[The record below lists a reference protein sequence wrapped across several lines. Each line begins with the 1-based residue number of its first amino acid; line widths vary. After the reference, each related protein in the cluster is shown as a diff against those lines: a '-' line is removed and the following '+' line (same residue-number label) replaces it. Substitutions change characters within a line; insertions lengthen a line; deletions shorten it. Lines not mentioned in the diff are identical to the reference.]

1 MSHALL
7 CMLLRKR
14 IYTDG
19 AFEQNLKDWNPL
31 HKRQNSNETRQE
43 WRIAEYED
51 RAIFT
56 SYPLPCMELCH
67 NIQNSKEC
75 NLGSCSSAASLELR
89 STKST
94 HFSALNFSNTMLP
107 ISCIVLTLI
116 LSSFSPLGLAML
128 NRTLLTPHPNPE
140 EVAQEV
146 HRRVNASVS
155 RRQMLQDLSQEDESR
170 CLTGNPIDD
179 CWKCDP
185 DWPNNRQRLAD
196 CAIGF
201 GQYAMGG
208 KNGEY
213 YVVTDS
219 SDDDAVNPRPGTLRY
234 AVIQPQ
240 PLWIVFPSNMLI
252 KLSQELIFNSY
263 KTLDGRGANVH
274 ITGGGCITLQYI
286 SNVIIHNIHIHH
298 CVQSGNANVRS
309 SPSHFGYRTKSDG
322 DGISIFGSKD
332 IWIDHCSLSHCK
344 DGLIDAVMGST
355 GITISNNFFSH
366 HNEVMLLGH
375 SDDYLPD
382 SGMQVTIAFNHF
394 GEKLVQRMPRCRR
407 GYIHVVNND
416 FTQWE
421 MYAIGGSGNPT
432 INSQGNRYTA
442 PSNRNA
448 KEVTKRVDTA
458 EDEWRG
464 WNWRSEGDI
473 LVNGAFFVASGA
485 ELEVKYEK
493 AYSVE
498 PKSAVLID
506 LLIMHSGVLGV
517 GGRNNN
523 LGMWTTG
530 SNGGK
535 EGLGSGEGDDYLDDY
550 SGSSSS
556 LQPPSASA
564 LLPVLIALIY
574 LLSFHFVVA
583 AAAALTSML

>member
-1 MSHALL
+1 
-7 CMLLRKR
+7 ML
-14 IYTDG
+14 
-19 AFEQNLKDWNPL
+19 
-31 HKRQNSNETRQE
+31 TR
-43 WRIAEYED
+43 
-51 RAIFT
+51 
-56 SYPLPCMELCH
+56 
-67 NIQNSKEC
+67 
-75 NLGSCSSAASLELR
+75 
-89 STKST
+89 
-94 HFSALNFSNTMLP
+94 
-107 ISCIVLTLI
+107 SCIVLTLI
-116 LSSFSPLGLAML
+116 LSSFSPLGSAML
-128 NRTLLTPHPNPE
+128 NRTLLAPHPNPE
-140 EVAQEV
+140 EVVQEV
-146 HRRVNASVS
+146 QRRVNASVS
-155 RRQMLQDLSQEDESR
+155 RRQTLQVLSQEDQST

-213 YVVTDS
+213 YIVTDS

-240 PLWIVFPSNMLI
+240 PLWIVFPTNMLI

-274 ITGGGCITLQYI
+274 ISGGGCITLQYI
-286 SNVIIHNIHIHH
+286 SNVIIHNIHVHH
-298 CVQSGNANVRS
+298 CVQSGDTNVRS
-309 SPSHFGYRTKSDG
+309 SPTHFGYRTKSDG

-375 SDDYLPD
+375 SDDYSPD

-458 EDEWRG
+458 EDDWRG

-506 LLIMHSGVLGV
+506 LLTMHSGVLGV

-523 LGMWTTG
+523 LGMWSTG
-530 SNGGK
+530 SDGGK

-550 SGSSSS
+550 SGSSIS
-556 LQPPSASA
+556 LPPPSPYA
-564 LLPVLIALIY
+564 LLPILTALIY
-574 LLSFHFVVA
+574 LLSFQYIIAV
-583 AAAALTSML
+583 ALTSML

>member
-1 MSHALL
+1 
-7 CMLLRKR
+7 ML
-14 IYTDG
+14 T
-19 AFEQNLKDWNPL
+19 
-31 HKRQNSNETRQE
+31 
-43 WRIAEYED
+43 
-51 RAIFT
+51 
-56 SYPLPCMELCH
+56 
-67 NIQNSKEC
+67 
-75 NLGSCSSAASLELR
+75 
-89 STKST
+89 
-94 HFSALNFSNTMLP
+94 

-116 LSSFSPLGLAML
+116 LSSFSPLGSAML
-128 NRTLLTPHPNPE
+128 NRTLFTPHPNPE
-140 EVAQEV
+140 EVVQEV
-146 HRRVNASVS
+146 QRRVNASVS
-155 RRQMLQDLSQEDESR
+155 RRQTLQVLSQEDQST

-213 YVVTDS
+213 YIVTDS

-240 PLWIVFPSNMLI
+240 PLWIVFPTNMLI

-274 ITGGGCITLQYI
+274 ISGGGCITLQYI

-298 CVQSGNANVRS
+298 CVQSGNTNVRS
-309 SPSHFGYRTKSDG
+309 SPTHFGYRTKSDG

-375 SDDYLPD
+375 SDDYSPD

-458 EDEWRG
+458 EDDWRG

-506 LLIMHSGVLGV
+506 LLTMHSGVLGV
-517 GGRNNN
+517 GGRYTVTFLFFPFLSLPLTFFFSFTFNSIPFSLTKF
-523 LGMWTTG
+523 LGTPSTLLFISDANQILGFISIAILGLIFCHIPG
-530 SNGGK
+530 S
-535 EGLGSGEGDDYLDDY
+535 
-550 SGSSSS
+550 
-556 LQPPSASA
+556 
-564 LLPVLIALIY
+564 
-574 LLSFHFVVA
+574 
-583 AAAALTSML
+583 

>member
-1 MSHALL
+1 
-7 CMLLRKR
+7 ML
-14 IYTDG
+14 
-19 AFEQNLKDWNPL
+19 
-31 HKRQNSNETRQE
+31 TR
-43 WRIAEYED
+43 
-51 RAIFT
+51 
-56 SYPLPCMELCH
+56 
-67 NIQNSKEC
+67 
-75 NLGSCSSAASLELR
+75 
-89 STKST
+89 
-94 HFSALNFSNTMLP
+94 
-107 ISCIVLTLI
+107 SCIVLTLI
-116 LSSFSPLGLAML
+116 LSSFSPLGSAML

-140 EVAQEV
+140 EVVQEV
-146 HRRVNASVS
+146 QRRVNASVS
-155 RRQMLQDLSQEDESR
+155 RRQTLQVLSQEDQST

-213 YVVTDS
+213 YIVTDS

-240 PLWIVFPSNMLI
+240 PLWIVFPTNMLI

-274 ITGGGCITLQYI
+274 ISGGGCITLQYI

-298 CVQSGNANVRS
+298 CVQSGDTNVRS
-309 SPSHFGYRTKSDG
+309 SPTHFGYRTKSDG

-375 SDDYLPD
+375 SDDYSPD

-458 EDEWRG
+458 EDDWRG

-506 LLIMHSGVLGV
+506 LLTMHSGVLGV

-523 LGMWTTG
+523 LGMWSTG
-530 SNGGK
+530 SDGGK

-550 SGSSSS
+550 SGSSIS
-556 LQPPSASA
+556 LPPPSPYA
-564 LLPVLIALIY
+564 LLPILTALIY
-574 LLSFHFVVA
+574 LLSFQYIIAV
-583 AAAALTSML
+583 ALTSML